1 MRNQTT
7 DVGKLVLPIDVGK
20 LTDKEVLAI
29 RWHMGGHHAS
39 LAEKEEVLTAR
50 QDKLWE
56 VIHRADKL
64 DASGKHKSNEI

>member
-1 MRNQTT
+1 MVEEDEDEEEENVKT
-7 DVGKLVLPIDVGK
+7 K

>member
-1 MRNQTT
+1 MGNEFCPLIR
-7 DVGKLVLPIDVGK
+7 IK

-29 RWHMGGHHAS
+29 RWHMGGYHAS

>member
-1 MRNQTT
+1 
-7 DVGKLVLPIDVGK
+7 
-20 LTDKEVLAI
+20 
-29 RWHMGGHHAS
+29 MGEHHAS